1 MVDESPC
8 PGKEAVYIC
17 TVSGGDLVWQ
27 WTPIGRQEQEYIVL
41 SLLQPQSRLSTLEIG
56 ATEVIFNVTEFSS
69 STISVK
75 ATVSN
80 PELLNGTVIS
90 CGGQSFT
97 IKVPGGSKL
106 ISLVNATVK
115 VHLYLF
121 VLLQVLCLLL

>member
-1 MVDESPC
+1 MPGEVVVDENPC
-8 PGKEAVYIC
+8 PGKEAIYIC

-27 WTPIGRQEQEYIVL
+27 WTPIGRREQEYIVL
-41 SLLQPQSRLSTLEIG
+41 SLLQPQSRLTTLEIG

-106 ISLVNATVK
+106 Y
-115 VHLYLF
+115 HH
-121 VLLQVLCLLL
+121 